1 MFKSIDETDKF
12 SYEDCV
18 LTGIEKAEDGL
29 IMDVEALIVRENNS
43 QNTNFTES
51 YAGPTAIKFVD
62 GKITDIVKAGFKY
75 YDADGRLIKEVPDEP
90 VVKPQWES
98 LIKTFDGNYL
108 PALDKGD
115 GRYTVEIEMSEDDGT
130 QGNSYLLN
138 IEASGVVITWDRY
151 LNRVGR

>member
-29 IMDVEALIVRENNS
+29 VFDVEALIVRENNS

-51 YAGPTAIKFVD
+51 YAGPTAIKFVG
-62 GKITDIVKAGFKY
+62 GKISNIVKVGFKY

-90 VVKPQWES
+90 VSELEWES

-115 GRYTVEIEMSEDDGT
+115 GVYTVEIEMSEDDGT
-130 QGNSYLLN
+130 QGNSYLLTM
-138 IEASGVVITWDRY
+138 EASSVIITWDKY